1 MTLLSGLFDRIIDA
15 NFNATKAVLQFE
27 DTLTKLCD
35 KLGCKSLT
43 PDFP

>member
-35 KLGCKSLT
+35 KLGCKPLT